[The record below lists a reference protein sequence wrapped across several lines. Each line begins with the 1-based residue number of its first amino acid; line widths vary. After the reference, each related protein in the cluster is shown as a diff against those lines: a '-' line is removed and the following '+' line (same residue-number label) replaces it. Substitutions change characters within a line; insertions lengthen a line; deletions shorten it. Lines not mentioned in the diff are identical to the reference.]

1 MSIIQTKTSVLFR
14 FSLLIINEG
23 DICGVSSTKKFDKEM
38 FVQVPIT
45 FFKSEIVFILSLYV
59 PIEYFKVSPQK
70 LFFFF
75 TIFVKSL
82 LNISIFCLFGLD
94 ILI

>member
-70 LFFFF
+70 LFFFC

>member
-45 FFKSEIVFILSLYV
+45 FFKSEIVFILSL
-59 PIEYFKVSPQK
+59 
-70 LFFFF
+70 
-75 TIFVKSL
+75 
-82 LNISIFCLFGLD
+82 
-94 ILI
+94 